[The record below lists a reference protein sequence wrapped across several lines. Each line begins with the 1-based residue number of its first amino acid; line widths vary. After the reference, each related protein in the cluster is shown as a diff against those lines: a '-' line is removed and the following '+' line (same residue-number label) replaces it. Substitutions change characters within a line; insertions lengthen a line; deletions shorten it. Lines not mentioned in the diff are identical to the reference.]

1 LLKAINDILKRAASG
16 TAVSVLATKGE
27 GEGTLTQAFFK
38 PVLPI
43 LEGELTW
50 LGYMQMLWV
59 DPFGLTRE
67 DTDGDFS
74 LDIATDKIIEFFLD
88 TATGETKVRRYTP
101 DTDNPYNTD
110 NATSETILLE
120 EVNPLWEA
128 GKKLAERDPDART
141 LFTTISGSHVDL
153 KTDNAATL
161 TPYLGV
167 EDKYYLGNG
176 CRTRRN
182 RR

>member
-1 LLKAINDILKRAASG
+1 
-16 TAVSVLATKGE
+16 
-27 GEGTLTQAFFK
+27 
-38 PVLPI
+38 
-43 LEGELTW
+43 
-50 LGYMQMLWV
+50 MQMLWV

-128 GKKLAERDPDART
+128 GKNWLKEILMPEPCLPQSADPMS
-141 LFTTISGSHVDL
+141 I
-153 KTDNAATL
+153 
-161 TPYLGV
+161 
-167 EDKYYLGNG
+167 
-176 CRTRRN
+176 
-182 RR
+182 